1 MNFKGLLVL
10 IWMIVIFSFSNQPA
24 LDSSELSDGFI
35 DKTIIRVYEVF
46 NGNITEEKKEELIY
60 KYSYP
65 VRKLAHFTIYFILGI
80 LVFIYLN
87 DFIKNKSIIIYSLL
101 ICFVY
106 ACTDE
111 FHQYFVD
118 GRYCSFID
126 VLIDTLGTLI
136 SILLLNMRLL
146 IEKSKKDNITLK

>member
-1 MNFKGLLVL
+1 MNLKGLLVL

-24 LDSSELSDGFI
+24 IDSSKLSDGFI
-35 DKTIIRVYEVF
+35 NKTIIKVYEVF
-46 NGNITEEKKEELIY
+46 NGNITKEKKEELIS

-65 VRKLAHFTIYFILGI
+65 VRKLAHFTVYFILGM

-87 DFIKNKSIIIYSLL
+87 NFIKNKSIIIYSLL

-126 VLIDTLGTLI
+126 VLIDSIGSLI
-136 SILLLNMRLL
+136 SILFLHIRILLRKN
-146 IEKSKKDNITLK
+146 LKR